1 MTTILILL
9 AISFLFWGIVALI
22 GKNCYSKL
30 EKALI
35 EGNHEQF
42 EDIYFSFVRRLS
54 LSSTKVMYLVLNYA
68 LSKDDSKTM
77 DELYDQMAQ
86 FYLSKANKRKV
97 YPVMFQYYL
106 EKEDRTKCKE
116 LLKAMNRI
124 LDEAEIANMK
134 MIYEINVE
142 KSSHYIS
149 ELLEQSASAEG
160 QEKGMMFYLIARQY
174 GNRHEEGNRKKYL
187 QEAFEYLKDT
197 PFGQVVTFE
206 MKH

>member
-9 AISFLFWGIVALI
+9 AISFLFWGVVALI

>member
-174 GNRHEEGNRKKYL
+174 GNRHEEENRKKYL

>member
-142 KSSHYIS
+142 KSSRYIS

>member
-9 AISFLFWGIVALI
+9 AISFLFWGVVALI

-124 LDEAEIANMK
+124 LDEAEIANME

-142 KSSHYIS
+142 KSSRYIS

-197 PFGQVVTFE
+197 PFGQVVSFE

>member
-9 AISFLFWGIVALI
+9 AISFLFWGVVALI

-142 KSSHYIS
+142 KSSRYIS

-197 PFGQVVTFE
+197 PFGQVVSFE

>member
-9 AISFLFWGIVALI
+9 AISFLFWGVVALI

-142 KSSHYIS
+142 KSSRYIS

>member
-9 AISFLFWGIVALI
+9 AISFLFWGVVALI

-54 LSSTKVMYLVLNYA
+54 LSSTKAMYLVLNYA

-124 LDEAEIANMK
+124 LDEAEIANME

-142 KSSHYIS
+142 KSSRYIS

-197 PFGQVVTFE
+197 PFGQVVSFE

>member
-9 AISFLFWGIVALI
+9 AISFLFWGVVALI

-42 EDIYFSFVRRLS
+42 EDIYFSFVRRLT

-124 LDEAEIANMK
+124 LDEAEIANME

-142 KSSHYIS
+142 KSSRYIS

-197 PFGQVVTFE
+197 PFGQVVSFE

>member
-1 MTTILILL
+1 
-9 AISFLFWGIVALI
+9 
-22 GKNCYSKL
+22 
-30 EKALI
+30 
-35 EGNHEQF
+35 
-42 EDIYFSFVRRLS
+42 
-54 LSSTKVMYLVLNYA
+54 
-68 LSKDDSKTM
+68 M

>member
-42 EDIYFSFVRRLS
+42 EDIYFSFIRRLS

-142 KSSHYIS
+142 KSSRYIS

>member
-9 AISFLFWGIVALI
+9 AISFLFWGVVALI

-197 PFGQVVTFE
+197 PFGQVVSFE